1 MGDWSRRF
9 DLCYLA
15 LKLIVEYDGEQHGA
29 LEHRDGYI
37 HRREQLERLGFTL
50 VPVTSLGI
58 YRDPATTL
66 RRVSD
71 ALRTSGGPTP
81 GRWRP
86 EWKQHFPGSARQ
98 RSHLA
103 EVE

>member
-1 MGDWSRRF
+1 
-9 DLCYLA
+9 
-15 LKLIVEYDGEQHGA
+15 
-29 LEHRDGYI
+29 LEHRDGDI

-50 VPVTSLGI
+50 VPATSLGI

-71 ALRTSGGPTP
+71 ALRTSGGPTH
-81 GRWRP
+81 GHWRP
-86 EWKQHFPGSARQ
+86 EWKQHFPGRVRQ

>member
-1 MGDWSRRF
+1 VGDWSRRF

-15 LKLIVEYDGEQHGA
+15 LKLIVEYDGEQHGD
-29 LEHRDGYI
+29 LEHRDGDI

-71 ALRTSGGPTP
+71 ALRTSGGPTH
-81 GRWRP
+81 GHWRP
-86 EWKQHFPGSARQ
+86 E
-98 RSHLA
+98 
-103 EVE
+103 